1 VDSYA
6 VCSDCLLRL
15 EALARERDGDGIQHL
30 PRIVGDEETRLRR
43 LLDDW

>member
-15 EALARERDGDGIQHL
+15 EALARERHGDGI
-30 PRIVGDEETRLRR
+30 
-43 LLDDW
+43 